1 LILGS
6 RPEIVFAEAYPVKLM
21 ALRPSASF
29 VRPSSPA
36 VGRLPDDPYYKLAR
50 HAALTSGQQQAA
62 RTRRTIA
69 TASEAASRAALPG
82 ALGDASAVT
91 QFLSRA
97 GKFQSVLDYLNK
109 STASGSRSVVASSP
123 VSAATYLGLRP
134 TTAPYEQMSPA
145 PAPLPE
151 PMNRSSGVTPLPPAE
166 HSPPVAPARVQG
178 DSLVVSDQADSEA
191 WLQLVAPAAKVEFK
205 IAKDRIQEA
214 ADAIG
219 TEQAGLLAQGLGSLR
234 RGLSKLADRLN
245 PPAAGKVMNSFG
257 DEFEA
262 HNRAYINRFHLALD
276 EAPMRGGRR
285 RLEKAELE
293 DFHRRFSRLN
303 SCLADNV
310 HGDGA
315 FDECKTLYLDAWRVV
330 RTCRVYLSA

>member
-1 LILGS
+1 
-6 RPEIVFAEAYPVKLM
+6 M

-29 VRPSSPA
+29 GRPASPA
-36 VGRLPDDPYYKLAR
+36 VGRLPNDPYYKLAR
-50 HAALTSGQQQAA
+50 HAVVTSGQQQAG
-62 RTRRTIA
+62 RTRRAIA
-69 TASEAASRAALPG
+69 TASEAASRAVLPG
-82 ALGDASAVT
+82 ALGDASTVT
-91 QFLSRA
+91 QFQSRA
-97 GKFQSVLDYLNK
+97 GKFQSVLDYLSK
-109 STASGSRSVVASSP
+109 ATAAGSRSVAASSP
-123 VSAATYLGLRP
+123 ASAATYLGLRP
-134 TTAPYEQMSPA
+134 TTTPSYEQVIPA
-145 PAPLPE
+145 LAPLPE
-151 PMNRSSGVTPLPPAE
+151 PMDRSSGVTPLPPTE
-166 HSPPVAPARVQG
+166 SSPPVDPARAEG

-191 WLQLVAPAAKVEFK
+191 WLQLFAPAAKVEFK

-219 TEQAGLLAQGLGSLR
+219 VEQAGLLAQGLGSLR
-234 RGLSKLADRLN
+234 RGLSKLADHLS

-262 HNRAYINRFHLALD
+262 HGRAYINRFHLALD
-276 EAPMRGGRR
+276 EAPSRGGRR

-310 HGDGA
+310 HGDGV
-315 FDECKTLYLDAWRVV
+315 FDECKTLYLDVWRVV

>member
-1 LILGS
+1 
-6 RPEIVFAEAYPVKLM
+6 
-21 ALRPSASF
+21 
-29 VRPSSPA
+29 
-36 VGRLPDDPYYKLAR
+36 
-50 HAALTSGQQQAA
+50 
-62 RTRRTIA
+62 
-69 TASEAASRAALPG
+69 
-82 ALGDASAVT
+82 
-91 QFLSRA
+91 
-97 GKFQSVLDYLNK
+97 
-109 STASGSRSVVASSP
+109 
-123 VSAATYLGLRP
+123 
-134 TTAPYEQMSPA
+134 
-145 PAPLPE
+145 
-151 PMNRSSGVTPLPPAE
+151 
-166 HSPPVAPARVQG
+166 
-178 DSLVVSDQADSEA
+178 LVVSDQADSEA